1 MSEAISQI
9 YTNPALRIISGSVAS
24 DLFCKCAQGLFPPL
38 LLQLAFPHSDDSPS
52 HGIERLCRQLVTL
65 DVILNLRLPELRIG
79 LWPRSIPATAVSM
92 PEAPVHE
99 DACPVLRQHHIRTS
113 RQLLHVDAEA
123 ESRSVEI
130 LTHKHLGPRVLG
142 PDMRHAVVPLLGSH
156 FVGHGVAIIARSVGG
171 YNAYQSLPGLLVLRQ

>member
-1 MSEAISQI
+1 M
-9 YTNPALRIISGSVAS
+9 
-24 DLFCKCAQGLFPPL
+24 QGPFPRV
-38 LLQLAFPHSDDSPS
+38 LLQPAFPHRHDFPS
-52 HGIERLCRQLVTL
+52 HCLERLCRQLVTP
-65 DVILNLRLPELRIG
+65 DVVPNLRLPELRIG
-79 LWPRSIPATAVSM
+79 LWPGRIPATAVSM

-113 RQLLHVDAEA
+113 RQLLHVDAES

-156 FVGHGVAIIARSVGG
+156 FVGHGVSIVGI
-171 YNAYQSLPGLLVLRQ
+171 VVFCFCFD